1 MHHPDATVDYMREV
15 TPLRIELRVKGAS
28 TVALQAMYK
37 LQARLS
43 SNQSNPDRNVI
54 MPPDT
59 YLRPSST
66 PQQAVEANFIK
77 RTRVDGPSSIGKHG
91 RTQ

>member
-1 MHHPDATVDYMREV
+1 MHYVDATVDYIREV
-15 TPLRIELRVKGAS
+15 TTLRIELRVKGAS

-54 MPPDT
+54 PPDT

-91 RTQ
+91 KQ